1 MDVTVSIET
10 KATRFNIVR
19 STTLFT
25 FGYPNLMLSLLQK
38 LAFEKYLSAKQGQ
51 IPSGDQHLAE
61 RSTPRNFPLP
71 RLLIRFGGKCFLLNK
86 TSLKI
91 DFDQTYFR
99 GNIFSTKTNLRRKVF
114 SMKYNFDKLEFR

>member
-1 MDVTVSIET
+1 MDVTLVAIET

-25 FGYPNLMLSLLQK
+25 FAYPNLMLSLLQK

-61 RSTPRNFPLP
+61 RSTPRNP
-71 RLLIRFGGKCFLLNK
+71 K
-86 TSLKI
+86 T
-91 DFDQTYFR
+91 FDPFR
-99 GNIFSTKTNLRRKVF
+99 GEMFSIK
-114 SMKYNFDKLEFR
+114 